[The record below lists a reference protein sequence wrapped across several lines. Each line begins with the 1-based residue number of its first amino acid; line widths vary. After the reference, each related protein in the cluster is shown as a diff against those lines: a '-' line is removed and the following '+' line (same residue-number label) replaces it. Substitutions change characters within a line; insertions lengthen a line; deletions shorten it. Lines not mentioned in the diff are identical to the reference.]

1 MSLSIHCSRY
11 TFVTLISYIYSSM
24 EILGYMAALLIG
36 LSLGLIGGGGSILTV
51 PVLVYLI
58 GLSPVISTAYSLFI
72 VGLTSLVGSYK
83 FYKKGLVSMKTA
95 VIFGLPSNVAVYLTR
110 RYLVPAIPDQ
120 IFSVGDFTVTKGI
133 MLMLLF
139 AGLMV
144 FASISMIKKK
154 KAVPAI
160 PADPVDEN
168 IDTQLDVEHSNPAD
182 LHPEPKFNY
191 GGILA
196 EGLVVGTLTGL
207 VGAGGGFLIIPAL
220 VLFSKLDMK
229 TAVGTSL
236 LIIAAKSLL
245 GFLGDIY
252 NYEINWLFLGI
263 FSTISISGIFV
274 GTFLSSKIH
283 ADKLKTAFGWFVLV
297 MGLYIICK
305 ELFF

>member
-1 MSLSIHCSRY
+1 
-11 TFVTLISYIYSSM
+11 M
-24 EILGYMAALLIG
+24 EVLGYIAAMLIG

-83 FYKKGLVSMKTA
+83 FYQKGLVSLKTA
-95 VIFGLPSNVAVYLTR
+95 VVFGLPSIVAVFLTR
-110 RYLVPAIPDQ
+110 RYLVPAIPENL
-120 IFSVGDFTVTKGI
+120 FTVGDLVVTKGV

-144 FASISMIKKK
+144 FASISMIRKKK
-154 KAVPAI
+154 TPEE
-160 PADPVDEN
+160 PVDEN
-168 IDTQLDVEHSNPAD
+168 IDKDPDVQHTDPAET
-182 LHPEPKFNY
+182 HPKPKFNY

-229 TAVGTSL
+229 MAVGTSL
-236 LIIAAKSLL
+236 LIIAVKSLF
-245 GFLGDIY
+245 GFIGDIY
-252 NYEINWLFLGI
+252 NYEIDWMFLGI
-263 FSTISISGIFV
+263 FSLISIAGIFI
-274 GTFLSSKIH
+274 GTFLSTRIH
-283 ADKLKTAFGWFVLV
+283 ADKLKTSFGWFVLV
-297 MGLYIICK
+297 MGIYIIIK
-305 ELFF
+305 EIFFA

>member
-1 MSLSIHCSRY
+1 
-11 TFVTLISYIYSSM
+11 M
-24 EILGYMAALLIG
+24 EILGYIAALLIG

-83 FYKKGLVSMKTA
+83 FYKNGLVSLKTA
-95 VIFGLPSNVAVYLTR
+95 IVFGLPSIVAVYLTR
-110 RYLVPAIPDQ
+110 RYLVPAIPEE
-120 IFSVGDFTVTKGI
+120 IFSVGDFMVTKGI

-154 KAVPAI
+154 KVPVTA
-160 PADPVDEN
+160 PTEPVDMVDEN
-168 IDTQLDVEHSNPAD
+168 IDTEIDVEGNGTP
-182 LHPEPKFNY
+182 HPKPKFNY

-229 TAVGTSL
+229 MAVGTSL
-236 LIIAAKSLL
+236 LIIAAKSLF
-245 GFLGDIY
+245 GFIGDIF
-252 NYEINWLFLGI
+252 NYEIDWMFLGI
-263 FSTISISGIFV
+263 FSAISIAGIFI
-274 GTFLSSKIH
+274 GTYLSAKIH

-297 MGLYIICK
+297 MGLYIIGK

>member
-1 MSLSIHCSRY
+1 
-11 TFVTLISYIYSSM
+11 M
-24 EILGYMAALLIG
+24 EIIGYVAALFIG

-51 PVLVYLI
+51 PVLVYMI

-83 FYKKGLVSMKTA
+83 FYKNGLVSLKTA
-95 VIFGLPSNVAVYLTR
+95 VVFGIPSIVAVYLTR
-110 RYLVPAIPDQ
+110 RYVVPAIPER
-120 IFSVGDFTVTKGI
+120 IFTVGNLMVTKDL

-139 AGLMV
+139 ASLMV

-154 KAVPAI
+154 KTPLQPA
-160 PADPVDEN
+160 DEN
-168 IDTQLDVEHSNPAD
+168 IETVPAVSSPGAG
-182 LHPEPKFNY
+182 HPEPRFNY

-229 TAVGTSL
+229 MAVGTSL
-236 LIIAAKSLL
+236 LIIAAKSLF
-245 GFLGDIY
+245 GFVGDIF
-252 NYEINWLFLGI
+252 NYEIDWLFLAI
-263 FSTISISGIFV
+263 FSIISITGIFV
-274 GTFLSSKIH
+274 GTFLSTKIH
-283 ADKLKTAFGWFVLV
+283 ADKLKTSFGWFVLA
-297 MGLYIICK
+297 MGIYIIGK